1 MKKIRYCYYLALA
14 LVLGCLVA
22 CSDSGEELVP
32 DTPTDGFCTLSIQIG
47 ASNNVETRAG
57 DDDNALAHEFM
68 HELCVFVVS
77 DGVIEKKLVTTDG
90 TATPADYA
98 LETGDAYEWRSNE
111 FTLPS
116 GEKTIY
122 AFANWS
128 TVAEGREDGAWKE
141 IIDKE
146 EGEALSDANLNFV
159 IDDPASQI
167 QLEEEDDMKFIPM
180 SVKQTLN
187 LAVSQTARIELIRL
201 VGRVNV
207 TVTNN
212 KVSNLAVTSF
222 SMKSFADKVPL
233 MGGGFIG
240 TGESITYSGEYNT
253 ESDWALLVGGNS
265 DKSFHF
271 YINETESDQPFNIAL
286 VADEKNYSATT
297 TTTNIPRNNILPLNL
312 KISESDLDLVVTVY
326 INSIGSYPVNVITSN
341 NLTSAATYNV
351 TVPEG
356 ASFQVTGTV
365 AGMTEG
371 DGACVLS
378 YYGAADG
385 TNIQIDETDPSW
397 AHVAS
402 LSGLT
407 GDNITPLTVSYQVNG
422 AERASC
428 RLNVTTEPLK
438 DLDEYIQT
446 TGLYL
451 RSWCAAPRW
460 YEPINLM
467 IEQ

>member
-14 LVLGCLVA
+14 LVLGCLTA
-22 CSDSGEELVP
+22 CSDSGEELGP
-32 DTPTDGFCTLSIQIG
+32 DTPADGFCTLSIQIG

-57 DDDNALAHEFM
+57 DDENALAHEFM

-90 TATPADYA
+90 TATPSNEA
-98 LETGDAYEWRSNE
+98 LTTGNAYEWRSEE

-128 TVAEGREDGAWKE
+128 TVVEGQADGAWKA
-141 IIDKE
+141 IIDKK
-146 EGEALSDANLNFV
+146 EGEALSDADLNFA

-167 QLEEEDDMKFIPM
+167 QLEEGSDMKFIPM

-207 TVTNN
+207 TVTND
-212 KVSNLAVTSF
+212 KVSSLTVTSF
-222 SMKSFADKVPL
+222 KMGSFADKVPL
-233 MGGGFIG
+233 MQDGSVG
-240 TGESITYSGEYNT
+240 TYNKEYQVEDEFT
-253 ESDWALLVGGNS
+253 VGGNS
-265 DKSFHF
+265 SSSFNF
-271 YINETESDQPFNIAL
+271 YINETENNNQAFNIAL
-286 VADEKNYSATT
+286 VADGKNYSATT
-297 TTTNIPRNNILPLNL
+297 KTTNIPRNYILPLNL
-312 KISESDLDLVVTVY
+312 KISESDLNLVVTAY
-326 INSIGSYPVNVITSN
+326 INPVGGYPVNVSTSN
-341 NLTSAATYNV
+341 DLTSAATYNV

-356 ASFQVTGTV
+356 ASFQVTGTI

-371 DGACVLS
+371 NGACVLS
-378 YYGAADG
+378 YYGAAEESAS
-385 TNIQIDETDPSW
+385 NIRIDATDKSW

-407 GDNITPLTVSYQVNG
+407 GDNITSLTVSYQVNG
-422 AERASC
+422 VERASC

-438 DLDEYIQT
+438 DLDEYGIQT
-446 TGLYL
+446 NGLYL
-451 RSWCAAPRW
+451 RQWQAAPAW
-460 YEPINLM
+460 YEVVPLRMANP
-467 IEQ
+467 E

>member
-14 LVLGCLVA
+14 LVLGCLAA

-32 DTPTDGFCTLSIQIG
+32 DTPADGFCTLSIQIG

-57 DDDNALAHEFM
+57 DDENALAHEFM

-77 DGVIEKKLVTTDG
+77 DGVIEKKLVTMDG
-90 TATPADYA
+90 TATPDDYA
-98 LETGDAYEWRSNE
+98 LETGDAYEWQSNE

-116 GEKTIY
+116 GEKIIY

-128 TVAEGREDGAWKE
+128 TVTEGQEGGAWKA
-141 IIDKE
+141 IIDRK
-146 EGEALSDANLNFV
+146 EGEALSDADLSFA

-167 QLEEEDDMKFIPM
+167 QLSGSDMKFIPM

-207 TVTNN
+207 TVTND
-212 KVSNLAVTSF
+212 KVSSLTVTSF
-222 SMKSFADKVPL
+222 KMGSFADKVPL
-233 MGGGFIG
+233 MRGGSIG
-240 TGESITYSGEYNT
+240 TESITYNKEYQVEDELT
-253 ESDWALLVGGNS
+253 VEKKNS
-265 DKSFHF
+265 SSFNF
-271 YINETESDQPFNIAL
+271 YINETENNHAFNIAL

-341 NLTSAATYNV
+341 DLTSAATYNV

-371 DGACVLS
+371 NGACVLS

-385 TNIQIDETDPSW
+385 TNIQINETDPSW

-438 DLDEYIQT
+438 DLDDYNIQT